1 VLTKIEFNNRSRKS
15 LGEFVQLIH
24 AFKTKVA
31 KSNAYEIA
39 DYIYRNSGIEKL
51 LKDDKSPEGLGRV
64 ENIVSLLDGIQEFVQ
79 DDELEAG
86 EEGSTDRSLSA
97 YLQTISLMTD
107 QDQKEENPDN
117 VTLMSVHSAKGLEFK
132 SIFGNS
138 TTTVDIC
145 KEPLFHEANAFMEA
159 FMTRFQNAF
168 ILN

>member
-1 VLTKIEFNNRSRKS
+1 MSMWEVLTKIEFNNRSRKS

-132 SIFGNS
+132 SIFVVGLEEN
-138 TTTVDIC
+138 
-145 KEPLFHEANAFMEA
+145 LFPATWHWWIVTMLMKNVACFM
-159 FMTRFQNAF
+159 
-168 ILN
+168 